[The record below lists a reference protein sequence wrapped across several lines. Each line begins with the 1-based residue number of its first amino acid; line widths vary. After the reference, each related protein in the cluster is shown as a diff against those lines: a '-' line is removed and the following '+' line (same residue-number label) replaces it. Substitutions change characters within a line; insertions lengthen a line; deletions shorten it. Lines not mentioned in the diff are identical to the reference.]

1 MKHVKKKCSF
11 LYLGTLQQLRSG
23 PNSGGRTSF
32 VSGPYIGGGGGG
44 GANIRSR
51 RDGGEGQVLALF
63 KLNILP
69 THVITTHYGFHELFL
84 N

>member
-11 LYLGTLQQLRSG
+11 LYVGTLQQLRSG
-23 PNSGGRTSF
+23 PNSGGGTSF
-32 VSGPYIGGGGGG
+32 VSGPYIGGG
-44 GANIRSR
+44 ANFRSR

-69 THVITTHYGFHELFL
+69 THVNYNTLWIP
-84 N
+84 